1 MIRASLIVLLL
12 PAFGSAATFRTEAN
26 GAVAT
31 SSSSAT
37 VPSGSVPVPLPSGPG
52 LAAKYPGDKGIAAD
66 PAVLFADGFE
76 AVDGD
81 RLTTGV
87 ASDDRKGWNHP
98 WDMAWGPLPVSK
110 GKGRANSGKR
120 ALDLATPS
128 GPQPTGAGISKFLP
142 VKQRVVFYRYYT
154 YYDKTFPGGHH
165 VGGAIEARAPGVPH
179 ANPGVYPDGKNK
191 ITVLLDHWTL
201 EPGIAS
207 PGPQVA
213 YIYHLDQVHQ
223 WGEQFYPSGKIQPG
237 TNMHNKLMGDA
248 FVPRPDFTP
257 AKGKWICQE
266 LMVDA
271 GTPGGRDGRVAFWAD
286 GELKADFVNLRF
298 RTDPELLL
306 GRIDLGCY
314 ESRDNG
320 VHKVRFDDV
329 VVATAYIGP
338 MTTGK

>member
-1 MIRASLIVLLL
+1 MIGLLL
-12 PAFGSAATFRTEAN
+12 PVLCAALA
-26 GAVAT
+26 
-31 SSSSAT
+31 
-37 VPSGSVPVPLPSGPG
+37 PLPSGPG
-52 LAAKYPGDKGIAAD
+52 LAAKYPGDAGIEKD
-66 PAVLFADGFE
+66 SAVIFADGFE
-76 AVDGD
+76 TVPGD
-81 RLTTGV
+81 QLTHDPAPGEGRNTF
-87 ASDDRKGWNHP
+87 DR
-98 WDMAWGPLPVSK
+98 WDMAWGGCFVTRDRR
-110 GKGRANSGKR
+110 RAHSGKR
-120 ALDLATPS
+120 AVDLATPS
-128 GPQPTGAGISKFLP
+128 GPQPTGAGFSKFIP
-142 VKQRVVFYRYYT
+142 KQRVVFYRYYT
-154 YYDKTFPGGHH
+154 YYDKTFPGAHH

-237 TNMHNKLMGDA
+237 TNMHNKLMGAD
-248 FVPRPDFTP
+248 FIPRPDYTP
-257 AKGKWICQE
+257 KKGKWICQE

-298 RTDPELLL
+298 RTDPDLLFN
-306 GRIDLGCY
+306 RVDLGCY

-329 VVATAYIGP
+329 VVATSYIGP
-338 MTTGK
+338 MK